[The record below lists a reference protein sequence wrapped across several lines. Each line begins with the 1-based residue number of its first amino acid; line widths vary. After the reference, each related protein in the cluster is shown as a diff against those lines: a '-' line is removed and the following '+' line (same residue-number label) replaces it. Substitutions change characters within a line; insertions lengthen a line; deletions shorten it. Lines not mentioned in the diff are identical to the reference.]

1 MASRCACST
10 TRSARCSASPAATGA
25 SSAKAGVHVAPVSAL
40 YWLHTVS
47 YRNHR
52 KIAVIDG
59 QVGYTGGMNIGQEH
73 IDGGPTL
80 RPLAG
85 HAGAPRRGGGGGV
98 AGGVPR
104 RLVQRDGRGPLR
116 GGPVSVAWNG
126 VRLRAEDGD
135 AGAGDGHVPVQILTS
150 GPGLGVARHPPAL
163 LRHDHVGPA
172 ARAAAIALLHP
183 RRDHRGGAQGGGAG
197 RHRRSR

>member
-10 TRSARCSASPAATGA
+10 TRSARCSASPAATGG
-25 SSAKAGVHVAPVSAL
+25 SSPQGGVHVAPVSAL
-40 YWLHTVS
+40 YWLHTIS

-59 QVGYTGGMNIGQEH
+59 AGRLHGRHEH
-73 IDGGPTL
+73 
-80 RPLAG
+80 RPGAHRRRAGFDSLAG
-85 HAGAPRRGGGGGV
+85 HAGAPRRGG
-98 AGGVPR
+98 R
-104 RLVQRDGRGPLR
+104 RRCCRRCSSSTGTTRRARTSSRRTGSR
-116 GGPVSVAWNG
+116 RSATGGPANG
-126 VRLRAEDGD
+126 GRCERRRR
-135 AGAGDGHVPVQILTS
+135 AGADPDLR
-150 GPGLGVARHPPAL
+150 PGLGVARHPPAL
-163 LRHDHVGPA
+163 LRHDHVGPT